1 MTTNLTALDFSIVV
15 VYMLLVTVVG
25 SVLGLFA
32 RNIKEYFAGGSPI
45 PWYLGAIS
53 NYMTMMSTYVFVA
66 SAGIAYT
73 EGIVAIVILWSAIP
87 PTLVAT
93 FLISKCWLRMGII
106 TPVEY
111 LETRFNITVRQISS
125 WGGVAFRILD
135 NMIRLYAIGIF
146 VSGAVGV
153 PLVTA
158 IVFCSI
164 VVITFTMLGGLYGVV
179 ITDAVQ
185 CVILI
190 LTTLV
195 LLPLALGAVGGLGAL
210 YQATPASFG
219 LGNGPKGQTW
229 FLAVYFLMI
238 LIKYNGNWAFIQRFY
253 SMGCEKEARKMGLAA
268 AVLYFILPILFL
280 LPAIA
285 GRVLF
290 PELENPETVYVNVCK
305 LLLPSGM
312 MGLMI
317 AAMFAATIST
327 LSSEYNVTA
336 GVLTRD
342 IYQRLFR
349 PAASERE
356 SMVVARLTT
365 LLLGVLIMVGSLY
378 IGQIGG
384 AFEANKLFTGM
395 LGVPI
400 VVPLVFGVLWK
411 RPKPIGA
418 VIAMVGG
425 FLIGLLFY
433 LTEKFEW
440 GTGNSIQM
448 VLNEIAAWKWETKT
462 FIQICCCLSFYF
474 LSAFLL
480 KRDAEYNRRVDAF
493 FEKLKIPFFSKVRR
507 ADQSQLKYAMLLL
520 LAISQLLSGG
530 LFIFVSMFHWGTPS
544 SQWAFGLGTACC
556 VLAVIQLIVPRKG
569 FYSLWAAN
577 HPNQKESP

>member
-1 MTTNLTALDFSIVV
+1 MTSNLTALDFSIVV
-15 VYMLLVTVVG
+15 VYMILVMVIG
-25 SVLGLFA
+25 SILGLFA

-87 PTLVAT
+87 PTLAAT
-93 FLISKCWLRMGII
+93 FLFSKCWQRMGII

-125 WGGVAFRILD
+125 WGGVTFRILD

-153 PLVTA
+153 PLGTA

-179 ITDAVQ
+179 ITDSVQ

-229 FLAVYFLMI
+229 FLTVYFLMI

-253 SMGCEKEARKMGLAA
+253 SMGCEREARKMGLAA
-268 AVLYFILPILFL
+268 VVLYFVLPILFL

-317 AAMFAATIST
+317 AAMFSATIST

-342 IYQRLFR
+342 IYQRLLR
-349 PAASERE
+349 PNASERE
-356 SMVVARLTT
+356 SMFVARLTT
-365 LLLGVLIMVGSLY
+365 LLLGIMIMVGSLY

-400 VVPLVFGVLWK
+400 VVPLVFGILWK

-418 VIAMVGG
+418 VIAMLGG

-433 LTEKFEW
+433 LTEKFDW
-440 GTGNSIQM
+440 GTGNAIQTL
-448 VLNEIAAWKWETKT
+448 LNGIAAWKWETKT
-462 FIQICCCLSFYF
+462 FIQICCCLLFYF
-474 LSAFLL
+474 SSALIP
-480 KRDAEYNRRVDAF
+480 KHNVEYNQRVDAF
-493 FEKLKIPFFSKVRR
+493 FEKLTIPFLSKTRR
-507 ADQSQLKYAMLLL
+507 ADQYQLKYAMLFL
-520 LAISQLLSGG
+520 LAIAQLFSGA
-530 LFIFVSMFHWGTPS
+530 LFILVSLFHWGTAS
-544 SQWAFGLGTACC
+544 SQWACGFGTACC
-556 VLAVIQLIVPRKG
+556 ILAVVQLIVPWKG
-569 FYSLWAAN
+569 FCTLWTAN
-577 HPNQKESP
+577 QTEQEKQS